1 MNLKIV
7 LLAAMAGADLIDAW
21 HTHPPGGWPN
31 ALTAVTVAREV
42 FEKK

>member
-1 MNLKIV
+1 MQPGQPTAAQRIAGTFAPK
-7 LLAAMAGADLIDAW
+7 LAFYS
-21 HTHPPGGWPN
+21 GWPN